1 MVHKK
6 TLLTFLAVTAALQ
19 LGGCASTGA
28 QQAWVHANKVPEP
41 RGTKLVQPEP
51 TLFAGNRK
59 KALPKDT
66 EKVVKPGKP
75 WAVIDEAN
83 KTSAQNPDSFGY
95 FNAIMTYDFT
105 PGYLY
110 QVYTAPLK
118 ITDIQLQPGETIEG
132 KPACGDTV
140 RWILGVGKSRKDGM
154 VQQHIYIK
162 PTKPGLHTT
171 LIVTT
176 NRRTYH
182 IELHSYKDTFMAAV
196 NWHYPHDE
204 MRLAMTEE
212 KTVVSHVDINKLNF
226 GYDVEVKKGSRP
238 IWMPV
243 KVFDDGRKTF
253 IQFPAEMLVREAPAL
268 FILSRKGKT
277 QLVNYRVK
285 DRFYVVDRLFER
297 AELRLGEKSQNIV
310 RIARR

>member
-1 MVHKK
+1 MIKK
-6 TLLTFLAVTAALQ
+6 QTLLTLLAVTAALE
-19 LGGCASTGA
+19 LGGCAPRT
-28 QQAWVHANKVPEP
+28 QQAYVFANKLPEHQ
-41 RGTKLVQPEP
+41 GTLPVQSEP
-51 TLFAGNRK
+51 TRFAGNQQ
-59 KALPKDT
+59 KALPKET
-66 EKVVKPGKP
+66 EEEAKPGKP
-75 WAVIDEAN
+75 WVVIEEAN

-118 ITDIQLQPGETIEG
+118 ITDIQLQPGESIEG

-154 VQQHIYIK
+154 LQQHIYIK

-171 LIVTT
+171 LAVTT
-176 NRRTYH
+176 NQRTYH
-182 IELHSYKDTFMAAV
+182 IELHSYKETFMAAV

-204 MRLAMTEE
+204 MQLAMAEE
-212 KTVVSHVDINKLNF
+212 RTVVSQVDINKLNL
-226 GYDVEVKKGSRP
+226 GYEVEVKKGSRP

-243 KVFDDGRKTF
+243 KVFDDGQKTF
-253 IQFPAEMLVREAPAL
+253 IQFPPAMLVREAPVL
-268 FILSRKGKT
+268 FVLSRKGKT

-285 DRFYVVDRLFER
+285 NKFYVVDRLFER
-297 AELRLGEKSQNIV
+297 AELRLGENDQNIV
-310 RIARR
+310 RIVRR